1 MNALARLTNSLSP
14 IQWKSPLSPAAWAA
28 LAAVPVCIVLLYF
41 LKLRRQPVVVP
52 STLLW
57 RRSMEDLRVNSLFQ
71 RLRRNILLLL
81 QLATVFLIL
90 AALAGP
96 SFSGSRS
103 QGRRL
108 ILAIDNSA
116 SMSASDI
123 PPDRLS
129 AAKLR
134 ATDLIDSLASNDL
147 AMVIAFSDTAEV
159 MASYTSNKGLLKR
172 KIEEISATDRRSDPL
187 EALRV
192 ADGLANPSRQAEGGV
207 ATEETTP
214 KLVIFTD
221 GGFAD
226 IQGFSLGNLEPELVI
241 IGQGPPPFRPGQNEE
256 RIDYPTKNQGILA
269 LQARRNEDAPGTVE
283 IFGRYKN
290 YDAAD
295 ASADLK
301 LYRIALDSPGGG
313 RTLADAIKF
322 SVPGQSEKGF
332 QFSIADSGPQAFL
345 LESTATGDELKAD
358 DFAYVVIPPGKKP
371 GVRLVTSGN
380 RYLSQ
385 FFRSPAMTEAIR
397 FSEITPEDLKK
408 PEIVQSLELGSDNLT
423 IFDGC
428 SPEKSPQNSTLYFG
442 AFPPADKFK
451 ELKAFENPTVLDID
465 TSSPLMQYVR
475 DLTLVRIR
483 SVRIPEPLPPGIRPL
498 IESDRGP
505 LAFVSP
511 REGFS
516 DVVVGFG
523 LMNAKEFETDW
534 FLKYSFPIFLNNCV
548 THLAG
553 AGSDQD
559 ASSRPPGNHFF
570 LTTAGL
576 GGKPVEIRCISDSKT
591 PKSNATVDSTGRL
604 PLTASSRQGAF
615 AVYDGETLVDLFAV
629 NLFDQRESDLAV
641 RGLPPSEA
649 PPAFAEK
656 FGLKI
661 GYTPLTGTS
670 KPRSESSPLWKW
682 AVAAGL
688 AVLMT
693 EWYIYNRRVAI

>member
-1 MNALARLTNSLSP
+1 MSTLARLANSLSP
-14 IQWKSPLSPAAWAA
+14 IQWKTMLSPALWAA

-71 RLRRNILLLL
+71 RLRRNILLIL
-81 QLATVFLIL
+81 QLLTVFLIL

-96 SFSGSRS
+96 SLSGSRS

-108 ILAIDNSA
+108 ILAIDNSG
-116 SMSASDI
+116 SMSARDVS
-123 PPDRLS
+123 PDRLS
-129 AAKLR
+129 VAKKR
-134 ATDLIDSLASNDL
+134 ATELIDTLASNDL
-147 AMVIAFSDTAEV
+147 AMIIAFSDSAEV
-159 MASYTSNKGLLKR
+159 MASYTSNKNLLR
-172 KIEEISATDRRSDPL
+172 TKIGEIAATDRRSDPL

-192 ADGLANPSRQAEGGV
+192 ADGLANPSRQAEGSV

-226 IQGFSLGNLEPELVI
+226 IQGFSLGNLEPELVV
-241 IGQGPPPFRPGQNEE
+241 IGLGPPPFRAGQDEG

-283 IFGRYKN
+283 IFGRFRN

-295 ASADLK
+295 ANADLK
-301 LYRIALDSPGGG
+301 LYRLPINSSGGG

-322 SVPGQSEKGF
+322 TVPGQSEKGF
-332 QFSIADSGPQAFL
+332 QFSIADSGPQAL
-345 LESTATGDELKAD
+345 VLESTSTDDLRAD
-358 DFAYVVIPPGKKP
+358 DVAYVVIPPGKKP
-371 GVRLVTSGN
+371 GVRLVTAGN

-385 FFRSPAMTEAIR
+385 FFRSPTMSESIR
-397 FSEITPEDLKK
+397 YSEISPEDLKK
-408 PEIVQSLELGSDNLT
+408 PEIQQSLDLGSDSLT

-442 AFPPADKFK
+442 AFPSGDKFK

-483 SVRIPEPLPPGIRPL
+483 SARIPEPLPPGIKPL

-523 LMNAKEFETDW
+523 LLTTKEFETDW
-534 FLKYSFPIFLNNCV
+534 FLKYSFPIFLDNCV
-548 THLAG
+548 SFLTGTRAE
-553 AGSDQD
+553 QD
-559 ASSRPPGNHFF
+559 ASSRPPGDNFF
-570 LTTAGL
+570 VTTAGL
-576 GGKPVEIRCISDSKT
+576 AGKAVRIRSVSDSSLPAST
-591 PKSNATVDSTGRL
+591 ATVDSTGRL

-615 AVYDGETLVDLFAV
+615 AVYDGETLVDLFSV
-629 NLFDQRESDLAV
+629 NLFNQRESDLSV
-641 RGLPPSEA
+641 RGLPPLEA
-649 PPAFAEK
+649 PPNVAER

-661 GYTPLTGTS
+661 GYTPLTGTG
-670 KPRSESSPLWKW
+670 KPKPETSPLWKW

-688 AVLMT
+688 AVLMV
-693 EWYIYNRRVAI
+693 EWFIYNRRVAV

>member
-1 MNALARLTNSLSP
+1 MNAFARLVNGISP
-14 IQWKSPLSPAAWAA
+14 IQWKTPLSAAAWAA

-41 LKLRRQPVVVP
+41 LKLRRHQVIVP

-71 RLRRNILLLL
+71 RLRRNILLLM
-81 QLATVFLIL
+81 QLLTVFLIL

-96 SFSGSRS
+96 SLSGSRS

-116 SMSASDI
+116 SMSSSDVS
-123 PPDRLS
+123 PDRLS
-129 AAKLR
+129 AAKTR
-134 ATDLIDSLASNDL
+134 ATNLIDTLASNDL
-147 AMVIAFSDTAEV
+147 AMIIAFSDSAEV
-159 MASYTSNKGLLKR
+159 MASYTSNKSLLKR
-172 KIEEISATDRRSDPL
+172 KVSEIAATDRRSDPL

-207 ATEETTP
+207 ASEETTP

-241 IGQGPPPFRPGQNEE
+241 IGQGPPPFRAGQDEE
-256 RIDYPTKNQGILA
+256 KTDYPTKNQGILA
-269 LQARRNEDAPGTVE
+269 LQSRRNEDTPGTIE
-283 IFGRYKN
+283 IFGRYRN

-295 ASADLK
+295 ANADLK
-301 LYRIALDSPGGG
+301 LYRIPLDSAGGG

-322 SVPGQSEKGF
+322 TVPGQSEKGF
-332 QFSIADSGPQAFL
+332 QFSIADNGPQAFV
-345 LESTATGDELKAD
+345 LESTSTDDLRAD
-358 DFAYVVIPPGKKP
+358 DVAYVVIPPGKKP
-371 GVRLVTSGN
+371 GVRLVTAGN

-408 PEIVQSLELGSDNLT
+408 PEILQGFELGTDSLT

-428 SPEKSPQNSTLYFG
+428 APEKSPQNSTMYFG
-442 AFPPADKFK
+442 AFPPGEKFK
-451 ELKAFENPTVLDID
+451 DLKPVENPTVLDID
-465 TSSPLMQYVR
+465 TSNPLMQYVR

-483 SVRIPEPLPPGIRPL
+483 SARIPEPLPAGIRPL

-523 LMNAKEFETDW
+523 LVTTKEFETDW

-553 AGSDQD
+553 TGADQD
-559 ASSRPPGNHFF
+559 ASSRPPGDNFF
-570 LTTAGL
+570 VTTAGL
-576 GGKPVEIRCISDSKT
+576 AGKTVTIRSLSDSALPRST
-591 PKSNATVDSTGRL
+591 AAVDSTGRL

-615 AVYDGETLVDLFAV
+615 GVYEGDSLVDLFAV
-629 NLFDQRESDLAV
+629 NLFSQRESDLSV
-641 RGLPPSEA
+641 RGLSPTDA
-649 PPAFAEK
+649 PPAVAEK

-661 GYTPLTGTS
+661 GYTPLTGKS
-670 KPRSESSPLWKW
+670 KPESETSPLWKL

-688 AVLMT
+688 AMLMA
-693 EWYIYNRRVAI
+693 EWFIYNRRVAV